1 MIDLRSDT
9 VTRPTTGMR
18 AAMME
23 AEVGD
28 DVYGE
33 DPTVNRLEA
42 RVAELLGKEA
52 ALFTPSGCMANQ
64 LAVRAHCRPGDELLC
79 ESTAHVVLWEAG
91 GAATLWGVTTRTLD
105 GHFGRL
111 SLDQLDGKLNP
122 DDMHSPPTRLVW
134 LENTHNRGGGTIQS
148 LESIAAIT
156 AWAREHGVATHLDGA
171 RLWNAAVA
179 TGTPMGEY
187 AQHFDTVSVCFSKG
201 LGAPVGSALAG
212 TATQI
217 AGARRARKLLGGAM
231 RQVGFLAAA
240 CLYALDHHVE
250 RLADDH
256 ANARLLA
263 DAVRASPHL
272 TLAPDPVETN
282 VVWAEVR
289 PELGTAQQ
297 VAARLKRE
305 GVLVA
310 ALGKQLV
317 RMVTHHDAS
326 RAECEAAAGLVAGL
340 RAG

>member
-1 MIDLRSDT
+1 M
-9 VTRPTTGMR
+9 
-18 AAMME
+18 
-23 AEVGD
+23 
-28 DVYGE
+28 
-33 DPTVNRLEA
+33 
-42 RVAELLGKEA
+42 
-52 ALFTPSGCMANQ
+52 
-64 LAVRAHCRPGDELLC
+64 
-79 ESTAHVVLWEAG
+79 
-91 GAATLWGVTTRTLD
+91 
-105 GHFGRL
+105 
-111 SLDQLDGKLNP
+111 
-122 DDMHSPPTRLVW
+122 W

-148 LESIAAIT
+148 LSSIAEIT
-156 AWAREHGVATHLDGA
+156 AWAHDHKVATHLDGA
-171 RLWNAAVA
+171 RLWNASVA
-179 TGTPMGEY
+179 TGTPVAEF
-187 AQHFDTVSVCFSKG
+187 ARHFDTVSVCFSKG

-212 TATQI
+212 TAAQV

-240 CLYALDHHVE
+240 CLYALDHHVG

-272 TLAPDPVETN
+272 ALAPDPVETN

-317 RMVTHHDAS
+317 RMVTHHDVG

-340 RAG
+340 RAT